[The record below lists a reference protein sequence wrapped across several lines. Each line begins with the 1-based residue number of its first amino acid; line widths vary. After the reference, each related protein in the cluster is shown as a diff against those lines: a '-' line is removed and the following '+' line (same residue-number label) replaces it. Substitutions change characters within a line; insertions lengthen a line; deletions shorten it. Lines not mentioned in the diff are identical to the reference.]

1 MPKTKTTERVLTARG
16 AATRGRIVEAAAA
29 LIRDNG
35 VAGTSLD
42 DIGAATAT
50 SKSQLFHYFPD
61 GKADLVRAVAVHE
74 AHEVIADQ
82 QPYLGEL
89 TSRAK
94 WKAWQRRVIA
104 KYDAQRDRCPLTALT
119 THMGKATPD
128 TREIISALYDNWQ
141 GHLEVGVQALVD
153 AGEIDPDTD
162 VEVTATS
169 ILAAIQG
176 GVLMMQ
182 ATDRMDYLE
191 VALEDAVSAMWK
203 APAKAGT
210 TRGRKA
216 AAKRTT
222 TRR

>member
-1 MPKTKTTERVLTARG
+1 MQKTKPKERVLTARG

-74 AHEVIADQ
+74 AREVIADQ

-89 TSRAK
+89 TSRAR
-94 WKAWQRRVIA
+94 WQDWQRRVIDR
-104 KYDAQRDRCPLTALT
+104 YDAQRDRCPLTALT
-119 THMGKATPD
+119 THMGMATPD
-128 TREIISALYDNWQ
+128 TREIITALYDTWQ

-162 VEVTATS
+162 VEATATS

-182 ATDRMDYLE
+182 ATDRMSYLE

-203 APAKAGT
+203 APAKAGSA
-210 TRGRKA
+210 RARKA
-216 AAKRTT
+216 AVKRTT

>member
-1 MPKTKTTERVLTARG
+1 MQKTKTTERVLTARG
-16 AATRGRIVEAAAA
+16 AATRARIVEAAAA

-61 GKADLVRAVAVHE
+61 GKADLVRAVAAHE
-74 AHEVIADQ
+74 ADEVIADQ

-89 TSRAK
+89 TSHAK
-94 WKAWQRRVIA
+94 WKDWQRRVIDR
-104 KYDAQRDRCPLTALT
+104 YDAQRDRCPLTALT

-128 TREIISALYDNWQ
+128 TREIITALYDTWQ
-141 GHLEVGVQALVD
+141 DHLEVGVQALVD

-162 VEVTATS
+162 VDVMAIS

-191 VALEDAVSAMWK
+191 VALENTVSGMWK
-203 APAKAGT
+203 APAEAGT

-216 AAKRTT
+216 AARRTT

>member
-1 MPKTKTTERVLTARG
+1 MEKTKPKERVLTARG

-50 SKSQLFHYFPD
+50 SRSQLFHYFPD
-61 GKADLVRAVAVHE
+61 GKVDLVRAVAVHE
-74 AHEVIADQ
+74 ADEVIADQ

-89 TSRAK
+89 TSRGK
-94 WKAWQRRVIA
+94 WQEWERRVIA

-119 THMGKATPD
+119 THMGKATTD
-128 TREIISALYDNWQ
+128 TREIITALYDTWQ
-141 GHLEVGVQALVD
+141 GHLAVGVQALVD
-153 AGEIDPDTD
+153 AGEIDPETD
-162 VEVTATS
+162 DEATATS

-182 ATDRMDYLE
+182 TTDRMSYLE

-210 TRGRKA
+210 TRGREA
-216 AAKRTT
+216 PAKRTT
-222 TRR
+222 SRR